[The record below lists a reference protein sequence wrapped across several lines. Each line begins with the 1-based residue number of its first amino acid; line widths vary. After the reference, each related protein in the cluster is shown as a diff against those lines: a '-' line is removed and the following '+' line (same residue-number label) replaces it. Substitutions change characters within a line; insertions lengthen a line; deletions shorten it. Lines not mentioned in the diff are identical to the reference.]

1 MHIDWSTLALQTI
14 NVLILIWI
22 LSQFLFQP
30 VQAIIAKRQTQVDA
44 VLADAEKLKQQAAES
59 KAAAESAREAVAAEK
74 DRLIAAAQAE
84 AAKEKA
90 RLLDLAKSDI
100 AETRKEAA
108 AADARDK
115 AAMDAA
121 LVARIK
127 DLAVEIARR
136 LVTRVAPDAGLDGF
150 VDGLCAQ
157 LKEASAET
165 RAALI
170 SARSKS
176 EPLEVVTA
184 ATLSPDAKTRLGS
197 GLQAILGKD
206 VVLTFI
212 ADPAVIAGIELHG
225 STMSLSNS
233 LRQDL
238 DHLAKDLK
246 FGV

>member
-14 NVLILIWI
+14 NVLILVWI
-22 LSQFLFQP
+22 LSRFLFQP
-30 VQAIIAKRQTQVDA
+30 VRAIIAKRQEQVDA
-44 VLADAEKLKQQAAES
+44 SLADVEKLKQQAAES
-59 KAAAESAREAVAAEK
+59 RAAAETAREAVAAEK

-90 RLLDLAKSDI
+90 RLLDLAKADI
-100 AETRKEAA
+100 EAVRKEAA

-115 AAMDAA
+115 AAMEAA
-121 LVARIK
+121 LVARLK

-136 LVTRVAPDAGLDGF
+136 LITRVASDAGLDGF

-170 SARSKS
+170 WEHAKSK
-176 EPLEVVTA
+176 PLEVVTA
-184 ATLSPDAKTRLGS
+184 GPLSTEAKTRLADR
-197 GLQAILGKD
+197 LQSVLGKD
-206 VVLTFI
+206 VVVSFS

-238 DHLAKDLK
+238 DHLAKDLN